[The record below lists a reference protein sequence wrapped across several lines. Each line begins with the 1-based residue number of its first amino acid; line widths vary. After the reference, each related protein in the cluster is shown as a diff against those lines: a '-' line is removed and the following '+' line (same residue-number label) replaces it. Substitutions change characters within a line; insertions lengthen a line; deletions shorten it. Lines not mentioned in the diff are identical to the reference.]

1 MDVELR
7 ASLAKE
13 IRSILKH
20 EKISAVMVTHDQ
32 HEAFSMADRI
42 GVINEGS
49 LLQWATAEDL
59 YHSPAN
65 RFVARFV
72 GNSNFLNGVVAGN
85 EVDTALGCCFQESL
99 EVDITFTPSVFT
111 AGKRCKHYCRHSQ
124 IFN

>member
-42 GVINEGS
+42 GVINEGR

-65 RFVARFV
+65 RFVARFGASIIAV
-72 GNSNFLNGVVAGN
+72 TRKFSIRRGGKNHLNS
-85 EVDTALGCCFQESL
+85 
-99 EVDITFTPSVFT
+99 
-111 AGKRCKHYCRHSQ
+111 
-124 IFN
+124 